1 MHDYNQ
7 SFSRRDL
14 FRLGASFCTGTLL
27 SQTSFAKES
36 LVTDFQTNA
45 YTSQNDKGSQRLS
58 IEKLMQW
65 EKLGYGMFIHFSM
78 NTYDGD
84 EFSRGDKPASYYNP
98 TKLDVDQWIGV
109 ARDAG
114 MKYAILTAKHVPGFC
129 LWPSKFTD
137 YHIGKSTIRTDVV
150 DRFVKACESK
160 GVLPGLY
167 YCSWDNHHLMGSLTP
182 SFTKFSEAYTT
193 AAYREFQWKQLDE
206 LASQYGKIAE
216 WWIDIPGVLPR
227 DYRNDLYQHLAAKH
241 PESVIIMNHGLGDGS
256 TYNVDYAWPSDAIT
270 IERFLPNST
279 TKHVKWR
286 EIEGKYFYLP
296 GEVCDPIGKEW
307 FFKEGD
313 KPRSDEELLGM
324 YLICRSR
331 GTNLLLDVP
340 PDKSGVMPESSVRS
354 LLQLRKNLDR
364 LEM

>member
-1 MHDYNQ
+1 MQDYYHP
-7 SFSRRDL
+7 FSRRDL
-14 FRLGASFCTGTLL
+14 FQLAATFSAATFLNKAS
-27 SQTSFAKES
+27 SAKERFPANS
-36 LVTDFQTNA
+36 RLDA
-45 YTSQNDKGSQRLS
+45 YKIQREVGSQRLS
-58 IEKLMQW
+58 IEKLKQW
-65 EKLGYGMFIHFSM
+65 EMLGYGMFIHFSM

-98 TKLDVDQWIGV
+98 NKLDVDQWIGV

-137 YHIGKSTIRTDVV
+137 YHVGKSSNRTDVV

-160 GVLPGLY
+160 GILPGLY
-167 YCSWDNHHLMGSLTP
+167 YCSWDNHHRMGSLTP
-182 SFTKFSEAYTT
+182 SDTKFSEAYTT
-193 AAYREFQWKQLDE
+193 AAYREFQWKQLEE

-227 DYRNDLYQHLAAKH
+227 DYRNDLYRFLANKH
-241 PESVIIMNHGLGDGS
+241 PESVVIMNHGIGDGS
-256 TYNVDYAWPSDAIT
+256 TYNVDYAWPSDVIT
-270 IERFLPNST
+270 IERFLPNSS

-286 EIEGKYFYLP
+286 EIEGKNYYLP

-307 FFKEGD
+307 FYKEGD
-313 KPRSDEELLGM
+313 QSRSDEELLGM
-324 YLICRSR
+324 YLTCRSR

-340 PDKSGVMPESSVRS
+340 PDKSGLIPEYSVRS
-354 LLQLRKNLDR
+354 LMKLRRNLD
-364 LEM
+364 LLQM